1 MSRDAAGPR
10 DAANGHTAPDH
21 LKANDVAI
29 STMNMIATSVR
40 TSILTSSAGFPL
52 GHPGRDK
59 FNN

>member
-10 DAANGHTAPDH
+10 DPANGHTVPDH

-29 STMNMIATSVR
+29 NTMNMIATSVR